1 MSNQQLNHAERA
13 DARSV
18 QTTVAQGQNSASAGT
33 TAIVSLAGSGKARE
47 ASYGSAKSADASHSR
62 EEHKQ
67 NSKGTGGDPGGK
79 GRKLDMVA

>member
-18 QTTVAQGQNSASAGT
+18 QTAVAQGQNSANAGT
-33 TAIVSLAGSGKARE
+33 TAIVSLTGSGKARE
-47 ASYGSAKSADASHSR
+47 ASYGSAKSADASQSR
-62 EEHKQ
+62 EEHKHG
-67 NSKGTGGDPGGK
+67 SKGAGGGQSGK